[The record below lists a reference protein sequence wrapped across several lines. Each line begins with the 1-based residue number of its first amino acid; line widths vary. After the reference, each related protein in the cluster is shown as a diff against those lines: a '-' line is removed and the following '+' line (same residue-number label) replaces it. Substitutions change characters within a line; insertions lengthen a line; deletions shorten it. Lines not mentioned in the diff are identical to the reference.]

1 MARSF
6 SSIVSRWKSAEGNN
20 DDGFSLIELLVV
32 MSIIL
37 LITTVAV
44 PQFLQYLDRAKSD
57 SARVA
62 VDNIG
67 ASLDLYK
74 LDIGRY
80 PTQTE
85 GLQALLKTPDS
96 VPRWNGPYLK
106 RAEMIVDPW
115 SNEYHYKSPG
125 THGAYDLFSYGAD
138 NAEGGDGVNKDVTS
152 W

>member
-1 MARSF
+1 MASHF
-6 SSIVSRWKSAEGNN
+6 
-20 DDGFSLIELLVV
+20 LISKPQLKPAQASHDAWPLVELLVV

-62 VDNIG
+62 VDNLG

-74 LDIGRY
+74 LDVGRY
-80 PTQTE
+80 PSQTE
-85 GLQALLKTPDS
+85 GLQALLKAPDNA
-96 VPRWNGPYLK
+96 PRWNGPYLK

-115 SNEYHYKSPG
+115 SNEYHYKFPG
-125 THGAYDLFSYGAD
+125 SHGAYDLYSYGAD
-138 NAEGGDGVNKDVTS
+138 SAEGGDGVNKDVTS